1 MSAKE
6 NLTNPIQPT
15 TPTLEAKQTE
25 GPLLLEIKAA
35 VEKLAGDV
43 RGLTE
48 RMNKEDAEKQ
58 KKPEDKYPPPCKE
71 DIAAAN
77 KKPKEEEEKA
87 GKKPYPEKEKAE
99 KPEDEKK
106 PKEEEKAKKPEP
118 YPGQK
123 KQDEHGCSTEE
134 EWDEGQGKCVPKTS
148 KQDKKPEEYPYP
160 SKEKKSTDLITEQF
174 EDLKNEVTS
183 LRKCLGMPAFKRT
196 QVIKKEDI
204 DAPIDVSAMS
214 WAQVH
219 ELDRPIDLRR
229 GA

>member
-1 MSAKE
+1 MTEEK
-6 NLTNPIQPT
+6 NLSNT
-15 TPTLEAKQTE
+15 TPTTEAKQTE

-43 RGLTE
+43 RSLTE
-48 RMNKEDAEKQ
+48 RMNKAE
-58 KKPEDKYPPPCKE
+58 KKPEDKYPPPCKSAEELEAEKAKKPIIPYPKKKE
-71 DIAAAN
+71 DIS
-77 KKPKEEEEKA
+77 EEEKA
-87 GKKPYPEKEKAE
+87 KKPTEYPYPKKQDEADHGCSADEEWDEATQACVPKSTKQAAK
-99 KPEDEKK
+99 KPEEYPYPKK
-106 PKEEEKAKKPEP
+106 SDEEEKAKKPEELK
-118 YPGQK
+118 PG
-123 KQDEHGCSTEE
+123 
-134 EWDEGQGKCVPKTS
+134 
-148 KQDKKPEEYPYP
+148 
-160 SKEKKSTDLITEQF
+160 KEKKSTDIIAEQF

-219 ELDRPIDLRR
+219 ELARPIDLRR